1 MNTRIFIPLLIA
13 GAVAFAW
20 APRSH
25 PSTNEALASALPLNA
40 SAATEHAAR
49 RAHAASDSKKVN
61 AHLSVDAKPHA
72 VRLSLDVANA
82 TRNHVE
88 LTFPNGK
95 RYDFTVVDSTGH
107 EVWRWSAGR
116 MFTQNVQNRQLPS
129 GDMMQVAELW
139 KNPAPGKY
147 TAIATLN
154 STNYPVE
161 ERQDFV
167 VP

>member
-1 MNTRIFIPLLIA
+1 MNTRIFIPLLVA
-13 GAVAFAW
+13 GAIAFAW

-25 PSTNEALASALPLNA
+25 PSTTEALASALPMKS
-40 SAATEHAAR
+40 SATSEHAAR
-49 RAHAASDSKKVN
+49 RALAKSNAKKVN
-61 AHLSVDAKPHA
+61 THFSVDAKAHA

-129 GDMMQVAELW
+129 GDVMQVAELW
-139 KNPAPGKY
+139 KAPSPGKY